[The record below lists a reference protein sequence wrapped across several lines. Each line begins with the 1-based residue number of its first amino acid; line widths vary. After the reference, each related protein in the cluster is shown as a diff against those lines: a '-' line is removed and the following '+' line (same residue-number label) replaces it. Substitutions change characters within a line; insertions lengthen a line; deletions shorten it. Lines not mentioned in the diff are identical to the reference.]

1 MGNKRPSVRT
11 LPTGEKVMHY
21 PDGHQKL
28 IVEHSPLRDMLD
40 SRAGELDAASA
51 ALTEQRLAAVTEKQ
65 ESLDAGNPVPADKRP
80 I

>member
-11 LPTGEKVMHY
+11 LPTGERVVHY

-28 IVEHSPLRDMLD
+28 IQDHSPVRDMLD
-40 SRAGELDAASA
+40 YRSNELDAADA
-51 ALTEQRLAAVTEKQ
+51 ALTEQRIAAVTEKQ
-65 ESLDAGNPVPADKRP
+65 EALDAGSPVPADKRP